1 MGKSDDTNK
10 RVSHKARGIAKN
22 VKKYS
27 HHQLRND
34 NKMCDEDSIQ
44 RKKEYETKVN
54 VRLHHGNHACLHK
67 KSNVPNMPYDTLDE
81 ELQELE
87 YKWEHTDDTIEKSI
101 DKAIDLR
108 KQNNFLKS
116 GHANK
121 SSYLKATQKQLE
133 RRGEVGVFKGHR

>member
-10 RVSHKARGIAKN
+10 RVSHKARGIATA

-54 VRLHHGNHACLHK
+54 VRLHHSSNIYLHK
-67 KSNVPNMPYDTLDE
+67 KGNVPNMPYDTLDE

-108 KQNNFLKS
+108 KQNNFLES
-116 GHANK
+116 GYANK
-121 SSYLKATQKQLE
+121 SSYLKATKKQLE